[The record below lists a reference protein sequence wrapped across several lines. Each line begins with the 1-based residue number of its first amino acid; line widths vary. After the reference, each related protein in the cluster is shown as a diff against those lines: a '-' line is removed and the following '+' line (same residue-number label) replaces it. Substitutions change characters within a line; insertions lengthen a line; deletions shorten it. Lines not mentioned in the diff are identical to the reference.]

1 MIAALSE
8 FFVLTFWITPK
19 VLWFSFKEERK
30 VKRLFHQN
38 AEFKKADLSL
48 KSSYRF
54 KNPYRICKQHM
65 KERGSSFLHSYG
77 ETPLTVLDEMFEKG
91 DLKAEDCFVDL
102 GCGRGRGVLFAS
114 LTKNCNSIGVERIS
128 LFCEKAKSIEA
139 EKTQF
144 FCQEICDFDMQLGS
158 FFYFYAL
165 CLEEEELELA
175 VRQLE
180 KMKAGSK
187 LITVSFPLTEYSQK
201 FKLLSSWESAYP
213 WGKTDLFLHLKK
225 S

>member
-1 MIAALSE
+1 MNALLE

-19 VLWFSFKEERK
+19 VLRFSFKEERK

-38 AEFKKADLSL
+38 ESFQKADLFL
-48 KSSYRF
+48 KSLYRF
-54 KNPYRICKQHM
+54 KNPYLICKRYM
-65 KERGSSFLHSYG
+65 KERGSSFVHAYG
-77 ETPLTVLDEMFEKG
+77 ETPLTVFHQMFEKG
-91 DLKAEDCFVDL
+91 GLKEEDCFVDL

-114 LTKNCNSIGVERIS
+114 LTKNCNSMGVERIPV
-128 LFCEKAKSIEA
+128 FCEKAQSTHTK
-139 EKTQF
+139 KTAF

-165 CLEEEELELA
+165 CLEEEELEAA
-175 VRQLE
+175 VSQLE
-180 KMKAGSK
+180 KMKEGSK
-187 LITVSFPLTEYSQK
+187 LITVSFPVTEYSLQ
-201 FKLLSSWESAYP
+201 FELLSSWEATYP